1 MYRNFLSLVE
11 FKHSSMLHEYAAI
24 FSPHKKTNKLMN
36 NFDTFTKNNLFN
48 KKKSSAYY
56 LLYEA
61 MNMHQYPPAN
71 KPTKG
76 KINNYKNWKRLKL
89 NLKKKDLIFTRLPA
103 YFLM

>member
-1 MYRNFLSLVE
+1 
-11 FKHSSMLHEYAAI
+11 
-24 FSPHKKTNKLMN
+24 
-36 NFDTFTKNNLFN
+36 
-48 KKKSSAYY
+48 
-56 LLYEA
+56 

-89 NLKKKDLIFTRLPA
+89 NLKKKKDLIFTRLPA